1 MTSSEGRAHEGTGSM
16 QRSPLAAYVSLGK
29 PGLTL
34 MSVSTALAG
43 ALLAPDGPSHP
54 VVLLLVAA
62 GTFLVGSGAV
72 ALNQYRERA
81 FDALMQRT
89 RLRPLPAG
97 MIHPRNALIFGSLL
111 ALTGTILLTYTT
123 LLAASLAALTIA
135 SYVLVYTP
143 MKRVSHFATA
153 VGGLPGA
160 IPPVIGW
167 TAMTGTFAAQAYV
180 LFLVVFLWQMPHFLA
195 LGWMYRKDY
204 EEGGYRLLP
213 SLDTTGEVTARI
225 IMVYIWAL
233 LPASVLPFILGM
245 VGPLFLALVS
255 VAWLLFVVPALRFR
269 RVISDSNA
277 RALFLASLLYIPAF
291 FISMGIDR
299 ILGL

>member
-1 MTSSEGRAHEGTGSM
+1 MTSSEGRAHEGTGSR

-54 VVLLLVAA
+54 EVLLLVAA

-245 VGPLFLALVS
+245 VGPLFLALVI

>member
-1 MTSSEGRAHEGTGSM
+1 MTSSEGRAHEGTGTRK
-16 QRSPLAAYVSLGK
+16 QLPLAAYVSLGK

-43 ALLAPDGPSHP
+43 ALLAPGGPSHP
-54 VVLLLVAA
+54 VDLILVAA

-81 FDALMQRT
+81 YDALMQRT
-89 RLRPLPAG
+89 KRRPLPAG
-97 MIHPRNALIFGSLL
+97 TIRPRHALIFGSLL
-111 ALTGTILLTYTT
+111 AVSGLLLLAFTT
-123 LLAASLAALTIA
+123 LLAAALAALTVA
-135 SYVLVYTP
+135 SYVLIYTP

-167 TAMTGTFAAQAYV
+167 TAITGAFATQAYV

-213 SLDTTGEVTARI
+213 SLDRSGEVTARI

-233 LPASVLPFILGM
+233 LPASVLPFVVGM
-245 VGPLFLALVS
+245 AGPLFLALVS
-255 VAWLLFVVPALRFR
+255 IAWVLFVLPALRFR
-269 RVISDSNA
+269 REISDAHA
-277 RALFLASLLYIPAF
+277 RAVFLSSLVYIPAF
-291 FISMGIDR
+291 FVSMGIDR
-299 ILGL
+299 LLAL